1 VAQVYR
7 RLDSAKIVA
16 TGDALARRIAERF
29 PESALCDIAT
39 EFVAL
44 ARSSSDS
51 ARWLE
56 APHHPARVAVGFGLV
71 LLSTA
76 AVAAVWSLDLHM
88 EAFSTL
94 SDLAQGVES
103 AVGDAAFIGVAIFFL
118 LSFETRLKRRRALGV
133 IAELRAIAHIIDMH
147 QLTKDPE
154 RVNGRADDTSSSPE
168 RPLTPFELTRYL
180 DYCSELLALIS
191 KLGALLVQGFD
202 DPVTLHAVNEIEE
215 LTSGMSRK
223 IWQKISIVDRFL
235 LKDVRQA
242 TGI

>member
-1 VAQVYR
+1 MVDVYR

-16 TGDALARRIAERF
+16 TGEALARRIAERF
-29 PESALCDIAT
+29 PESALCDIAA

-44 ARSSSDS
+44 SRSSSAS
-51 ARWLE
+51 AGWLE
-56 APHHPARVAVGFGLV
+56 APHHAARAAVGFGLV
-71 LLSTA
+71 VLSTISV
-76 AVAAVWSLDLHM
+76 AVVWSLDLDM

-94 SDLAQGVES
+94 SDLAQGIES
-103 AVGDAAFIGVAIFFL
+103 AVSDAVFIGVAVFFL

-154 RVNGRADDTSSSPE
+154 RLNGRADDTSSSPE

-202 DPVTLHAVNEIEE
+202 DPVTLHAVNEIEQ

-235 LKDVRQA
+235 LSHARRA
-242 TGI
+242 TGV